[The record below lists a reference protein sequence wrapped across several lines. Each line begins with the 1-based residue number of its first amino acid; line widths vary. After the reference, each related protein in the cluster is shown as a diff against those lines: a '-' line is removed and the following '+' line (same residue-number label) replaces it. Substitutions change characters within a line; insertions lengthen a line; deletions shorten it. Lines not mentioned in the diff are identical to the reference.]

1 MPIDEND
8 LAYEFFEVG
17 KEDTAAQE
25 ADAKAKADALALSEA
40 EKITNSAKE
49 TADAEA
55 AQAEVDR
62 LALEEQNKVK
72 TADVEYKSK
81 KYIPVDDEKD
91 LYDRLD
97 KKYNHERMKP
107 EEKALAFI
115 KQQNPEL
122 DDNEILFIAANEYGI
137 GVEKPDETLLT
148 DAQVLELKKQDI
160 SRKKLLSQADNY
172 FKEEAGKVELPGAD
186 PLELDP
192 AYKAYQE
199 STAKQAEART
209 QQEQQLQSTIKQIDK
224 NVKEISDLKE
234 PIEIDIDDSKFAI
247 DVNFKL
253 DDKKQKQLADYVKQY
268 IPSDA
273 EIAAFTD
280 TDSGKFDWK
289 GYMSNQATKVFAKD
303 MIKAA
308 VRQALSQ
315 DRDSFRETH
324 LKNSTLGTNYESKQV
339 TKDFDIVDAWPFGT

>member
-1 MPIDEND
+1 MPIDESD
-8 LAYEFFEVG
+8 VAYEFFNLGEEVV
-17 KEDTAAQE
+17 EE
-25 ADAKAKADALALSEA
+25 VVPEP
-40 EKITNSAKE
+40 EIV
-49 TADAEA
+49 
-55 AQAEVDR
+55 AEV
-62 LALEEQNKVK
+62 EIPEPEPVVVPEPVVE
-72 TADVEYKSK
+72 TVVPEYKAK
-81 KYIPVDDEKD
+81 KYIPVEDEKD

-107 EEKALAFI
+107 EDKALAFI

-122 DDNEILFIAANEYGI
+122 DDNEILFIAASDYGI
-137 GVEKPDETLLT
+137 GVDRPEEKDLT
-148 DAQVLELKKQDI
+148 DEQQFELKKQDI
-160 SRKKLLSQADNY
+160 SRKKLLASADTY

-199 STAKQAEART
+199 SATKQAETAK
-209 QQEQQLQSTIKQIDK
+209 EQATQLQNTIKQIDK
-224 NVKEISDLKE
+224 NVKEISSLKE
-234 PIEIDIDDSKFAI
+234 SIEIDIDDSKFAI
-247 DVNFKL
+247 DVNFSV

-280 TDSGKFDWK
+280 TDTGKFDWK

-315 DRDSFRETH
+315 DRDAFREVH
-324 LKNSTLGTNYESKQV
+324 LKNSTLRNNDVSQTV
-339 TKDFDIVDAWPFGT
+339 TKDFDIVEVWPFGK

>member
-8 LAYEFFEVG
+8 MAYEFFEVG
-17 KEDTAAQE
+17 KETVVEEVAPE
-25 ADAKAKADALALSEA
+25 PEVV
-40 EKITNSAKE
+40 
-49 TADAEA
+49 
-55 AQAEVDR
+55 AEV
-62 LALEEQNKVK
+62 EIPEPEPVVVPEPVVE
-72 TADVEYKSK
+72 TISPEYKAK
-81 KYIPVDDEKD
+81 KYIPVEDEKE

-107 EEKALAFI
+107 EDKALAFI

-122 DDNEILFIAANEYGI
+122 DDEEVLFVAASDYGI
-137 GVEKPDETLLT
+137 GVEKPDESLLT

-160 SRKKLLSQADNY
+160 ARKKLFGQATEY

-199 STAKQAEART
+199 NTTKQASDRQA
-209 QQEQQLQSTIKQIDK
+209 QEVQLATTIKQIDK

-268 IPSDA
+268 IPSDS

-280 TDSGKFDWK
+280 TDTGKFDWK

-308 VRQALSQ
+308 VRQAISQ
-315 DRDSFRETH
+315 DRDSFRENH
-324 LKNSTLGTNYESKQV
+324 LKNSTLRNNDVSQTV
-339 TKDFDIVDAWPFGT
+339 TKDFDIVEVWPWGK

>member
-1 MPIDEND
+1 MPIDENSV
-8 LAYEFFEVG
+8 AYEFFNLGQEEV
-17 KEDTAAQE
+17 
-25 ADAKAKADALALSEA
+25 A
-40 EKITNSAKE
+40 EPE
-49 TADAEA
+49 VEVVPEPV
-55 AQAEVDR
+55 AEV
-62 LALEEQNKVK
+62 ETPEPEPEIVPEPVVE
-72 TADVEYKSK
+72 TVVPEYKSK
-81 KYIPVDDEKD
+81 KYIPVDDEKA
-91 LYDRLD
+91 LYESLD

-137 GVEKPDETLLT
+137 GVDKPDEADLT

-172 FKEEAGKVELPGAD
+172 FKEEAGKIELPGAD

-192 AYKAYQE
+192 DYKSYKE
-199 STAKQAEART
+199 ETTKQTQARVA
-209 QQEQQLQSTIKQIDK
+209 QEQQLQNTIKQIDK

-234 PIEIDIDDSKFAI
+234 AIEIDIDDSKFAI

-273 EIAAFTD
+273 EVAAFTD
-280 TDSGKFDWK
+280 TDTGKFDWK
-289 GYMSNQATKVFAKD
+289 GYMSTQATKVFAKD

-308 VRQALSQ
+308 VRQALSA
-315 DRDSFRETH
+315 DRDAFRENH
-324 LKNSTLGTNYESKQV
+324 LKNSTLRNNDVSTQV
-339 TKDFDIVDAWPFGT
+339 TKDFDIVDVWPFGK